1 MEFIYEHVWGIAATI
16 LSAGIAVVAS
26 RYKEKYE
33 EVKLFLSSLL
43 GALEDGK
50 LTPEEI
56 QVLVDIGKKIIGAS
70 NSNEME

>member
-1 MEFIYEHVWGIAATI
+1 MEFIYEHLWGIVATI

-26 RYKEKYE
+26 RYKDKYE

-56 QVLVDIGKKIIGAS
+56 QVLVNIGKKIIGKS
-70 NSNEME
+70 EPEE

>member
-1 MEFIYEHVWGIAATI
+1 MEFIYEPVLGIAATI
-16 LSAGIAVVAS
+16 LSAGIALVAS

-50 LTPEEI
+50 LAPEEI
-56 QVLVDIGKKIIGAS
+56 QVLVDIGKKIIGKS
-70 NSNEME
+70 TPEE

>member
-16 LSAGIAVVAS
+16 LSAGIALVAT
-26 RYKEKYE
+26 RYKDKYDE
-33 EVKLFLSSLL
+33 ARNFLAALL
-43 GALEDGK
+43 SGLEDGK